1 MPQVLPGDV
10 TGLYYILVSNLPWS
24 CTWQILKD
32 FARKHDSEG
41 HCLAIEHAQVYP
53 GSTCGWVTVRGKEDF
68 LKALR
73 KFFDYEEIG
82 LTAAEHLQG
91 GTMGNRALCADGRN
105 ETKPIQVRDLAI
117 PWTTSNSCG
126 NVSRTRALSIP
137 TSSVSSA
144 SAMPIQQIPFVQMAP
159 LTEGTYISTSTS
171 AKFND
176 RGLTQIQQIQSI
188 EMYPNVPVPLN
199 YPSMLYAGD
208 MAPDTPVYIQPSPQS
223 FAASPISYMTQRSD
237 KMKIVRSKVIITQ
250 LPRETSTSYLKTH
263 LYNVIKSKYRGSPST
278 ENPLD
283 ALHNMIIEKHPDGRQ
298 KCHTFLNFDTHNMAQ
313 DMVEMLDGLVFCGKV
328 LRVKLAKEGAE
339 TRERRQDIKPSK
351 AKPIASRGKKA
362 GRPKEI
368 RGRKVKTMEERERD
382 RVLAVRSST
391 VAAVAAVAARV
402 KTETDATVKS
412 PMVVNGSTPESNFR

>member
-68 LKALR
+68 LKALQ
-73 KFFDYEEIG
+73 
-82 LTAAEHLQG
+82 HLQG

-188 EMYPNVPVPLN
+188 EMYPNVPVPLA

-223 FAASPISYMTQRSD
+223 FAASPPISYMTQRSD

-283 ALHNMIIEKHPDGRQ
+283 ALHNMTIEKHPDGRQ
-298 KCHTFLNFDTHNMAQ
+298 KCHTFLTFNTHNMAQ
-313 DMVEMLDGLVFCGKV
+313 DMVEMLDGMVFCRKV

-339 TRERRQDIKPSK
+339 PREQRQDIKPSK
-351 AKPIASRGKKA
+351 ARPMASQGKKA
-362 GRPKEI
+362 GRPKET
-368 RGRKVKTMEERERD
+368 RGRKVQTMEERERD

-391 VAAVAAVAARV
+391 VAAVAAVAAQA
-402 KTETDATVKS
+402 KTETNAKVKS
-412 PMVVNGSTPESNFR
+412 PMVVNGSTPESNF

>member
-10 TGLYYILVSNLPWS
+10 TSLYYILVSNLPWS

-32 FARKHDSEG
+32 FARKNDSEG

-68 LKALR
+68 LRALQ
-73 KFFDYEEIG
+73 
-82 LTAAEHLQG
+82 HLQG

-105 ETKPIQVRDLAI
+105 ETMPIQVRDLAI

-126 NVSRTRALSIP
+126 NVSRTRKTLP
-137 TSSVSSA
+137 TPTFSVSPA

-159 LTEGTYISTSTS
+159 LTESAYISTSTS

-176 RGLTQIQQIQSI
+176 QGLTQIQSI
-188 EMYPNVPVPLN
+188 EMYPNVAAPLT

-208 MAPDTPVYIQPSPQS
+208 MAPDTPVYIQPSPRS
-223 FAASPISYMTQRSD
+223 FATSPPISYMTRRSD

-250 LPRETSTSYLKTH
+250 LPRETSTSYLKSY
-263 LYNVIKSKYRGSPST
+263 LYNVIKSEYRSSPST

-283 ALHNMIIEKHPDGRQ
+283 ALRNIIIENHPDGRQ
-298 KCHTFLNFDTHNMAQ
+298 KCHTFLIFDTHNMAQ
-313 DMVEMLDGLVFCGKV
+313 AMVEMLDGVVFRGKV

-339 TRERRQDIKPSK
+339 PRERRQDIKPSK
-351 AKPIASRGKKA
+351 ARPMASQGKKP
-362 GRPKEI
+362 GRAKEI
-368 RGRKVKTMEERERD
+368 RGRNVRTMEERERD

-391 VAAVAAVAARV
+391 VAAVAAVAARA
-402 KTETDATVKS
+402 KTETDAKVKS
-412 PMVVNGSTPESNFR
+412 PMVVNGSTPKSNC

>member
-68 LKALR
+68 VKALQ
-73 KFFDYEEIG
+73 
-82 LTAAEHLQG
+82 HLQG

-105 ETKPIQVRDLAI
+105 ETMPIQVRDLAI

-126 NVSRTRALSIP
+126 DVSRTRKTIP
-137 TSSVSSA
+137 TPTFSVSPA

-159 LTEGTYISTSTS
+159 LTESTYISTSTS
-171 AKFND
+171 AKFD
-176 RGLTQIQQIQSI
+176 DQGLTQIQQIQSI
-188 EMYPNVPVPLN
+188 EMYPNFAAPLT

-208 MAPDTPVYIQPSPQS
+208 MAPDTPIYIQPSPQS
-223 FAASPISYMTQRSD
+223 FAASSPISYMTQRSD

-250 LPRETSTSYLKTH
+250 FPRETSTSYLKSY
-263 LYNVIKSKYRGSPST
+263 LYNVIKSEYRGSPST

-283 ALHNMIIEKHPDGRQ
+283 ALRNIIIEKHPDGRQ
-298 KCHTFLNFDTHNMAQ
+298 KCHTFLSFDTHNMAQ
-313 DMVEMLDGLVFCGKV
+313 AMVEMLDGAVFHGKV

-339 TRERRQDIKPSK
+339 PRERRQDIKPSK
-351 AKPIASRGKKA
+351 ARSMASQGKKP
-362 GRPKEI
+362 GRAKET
-368 RGRKVKTMEERERD
+368 RGRNIRTMEERERD

-391 VAAVAAVAARV
+391 VAAVAAVAARA
-402 KTETDATVKS
+402 KTETDAKVKS
-412 PMVVNGSTPESNFR
+412 PMVVNGSTPESNC

>member
-68 LKALR
+68 LKALQ
-73 KFFDYEEIG
+73 
-82 LTAAEHLQG
+82 HLQG

-117 PWTTSNSCG
+117 PWTTSNSCR
-126 NVSRTRALSIP
+126 NVSRTRRALPTP
-137 TSSVSSA
+137 TSSVSPA

-159 LTEGTYISTSTS
+159 LNESTYISTSTS
-171 AKFND
+171 AKFDD
-176 RGLTQIQQIQSI
+176 RGLTQIQSI
-188 EMYPNVPVPLN
+188 EMYPNVPVPLT

-208 MAPDTPVYIQPSPQS
+208 MAPDTPVYIQPSPQP
-223 FAASPISYMTQRSD
+223 FATSPPISYMTQRSE

-250 LPRETSTSYLKTH
+250 LPREISTSYLETY
-263 LYNVIKSKYRGSPST
+263 LYNVIKSEYRGSPST

-283 ALHNMIIEKHPDGRQ
+283 ALRNMIIEKHPDGRQ
-298 KCHTFLNFDTHNMAQ
+298 KCHTFLAFHTHNMAQ
-313 DMVEMLDGLVFCGKV
+313 VMVEILDGVVFCGKV

-339 TRERRQDIKPSK
+339 PRERRQDINPSK
-351 AKPIASRGKKA
+351 AGPMASQGKKS
-362 GRPKEI
+362 GRLKEI
-368 RGRKVKTMEERERD
+368 RGRKIQTMEERERD
-382 RVLAVRSST
+382 RVLAARSST
-391 VAAVAAVAARV
+391 VAAVAAVAAQA
-402 KTETDATVKS
+402 KTETDTKVRS
-412 PMVVNGSTPESNFR
+412 PMVVNGSTPESNFW

>member
-32 FARKHDSEG
+32 FARKHDSEE

-53 GSTCGWVTVRGKEDF
+53 GSTCGWVSVRGKEDF
-68 LKALR
+68 LKALQ
-73 KFFDYEEIG
+73 
-82 LTAAEHLQG
+82 HLQG

-126 NVSRTRALSIP
+126 NVSRTRRALP
-137 TSSVSSA
+137 TPTPSVSPA
-144 SAMPIQQIPFVQMAP
+144 SVMPIQQIPFFQMAP
-159 LTEGTYISTSTS
+159 ITESTYSSTSTS
-171 AKFND
+171 AKFNV

-188 EMYPNVPVPLN
+188 EMYPNVSVPLT
-199 YPSMLYAGD
+199 YPSVLYAGD

-223 FAASPISYMTQRSD
+223 FAASPPISYMTQRSD

-250 LPRETSTSYLKTH
+250 LPRETSTSYLETY
-263 LYNVIKSKYRGSPST
+263 LYNVIKSKFRGSPST
-278 ENPLD
+278 EIPLD
-283 ALHNMIIEKHPDGRQ
+283 ALRNMIIGKHPDGRQ
-298 KCHTFLNFDTHNMAQ
+298 KCHTFLTFDTHNMAQ
-313 DMVEMLDGLVFCGKV
+313 AMVEMLDGVVFCGKV

-339 TRERRQDIKPSK
+339 PRERRQDIEPSK
-351 AKPIASRGKKA
+351 ARLMASRGKKS

-368 RGRKVKTMEERERD
+368 RGRKIQTIEERERD
-382 RVLAVRSST
+382 RVLAARSST
-391 VAAVAAVAARV
+391 VAAVAAVAARA
-402 KTETDATVKS
+402 KTETDAKVKS
-412 PMVVNGSTPESNFR
+412 PMVVNGSTPESNFW